1 MPGHM
6 NACCWHKANIS
17 IQKMKN
23 DDLMYIVCYT
33 WWLCYHCKAN
43 AIQGVSHEIRCST

>member
-6 NACCWHKANIS
+6 NARCWHKANIS

-23 DDLMYIVCYT
+23 DDLMYTVC
-33 WWLCYHCKAN
+33 
-43 AIQGVSHEIRCST
+43 